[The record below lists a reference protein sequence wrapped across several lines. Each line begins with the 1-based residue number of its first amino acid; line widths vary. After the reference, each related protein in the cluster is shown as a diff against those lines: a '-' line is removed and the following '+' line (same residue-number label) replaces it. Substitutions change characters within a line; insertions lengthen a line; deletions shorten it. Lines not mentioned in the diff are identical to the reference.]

1 VRRRDVVLDRLSW
14 VLGHLIVLPLLHL
27 YPLRMRRRGVEHVPR
42 SGALLIV
49 CNHVSVADPIV
60 LTAAARHRRVSSM
73 AKAELFANPLIAYV
87 LRLQRA
93 FPIRRGV
100 GDVTAIRH
108 GLALLERGEC
118 LAMFPEGHVSRTG
131 HMRRGHPGAGF
142 FAQRPGVTVI
152 PAVCWDT
159 QLFRGP
165 VRVVFGPPIDM
176 TGLTGTSRKAR
187 NREATDRIMTVLCR
201 MAIEAG
207 APLQDPPVGPIRP
220 KDLRRGF
227 VEPDPVLLAVPGPA
241 SLFAPD
247 PRVR

>member
-1 VRRRDVVLDRLSW
+1 MLLDRLSW
-14 VLGHLIVLPLLHL
+14 LLGHVLVLPLLL
-27 YPLRMRRRGVEHVPR
+27 IPPLRMRRRGQENVPR
-42 SGALLIV
+42 EGAVLLV
-49 CNHVSVADPIV
+49 CNHVSVCDPIV

-73 AKAELFANPLIAYV
+73 AKAELFANPLVSYV

-108 GLALLERGEC
+108 ALAILDEGGC

-142 FAQRPGVTVI
+142 FAQRPGVTVV

-165 VRVVFGPPIDM
+165 VRVVIGPPIDM

-201 MAIEAG
+201 MAIEVG

-220 KDLRRGF
+220 KDLKRGF
-227 VEPDPVLLAVPGPA
+227 VDPDPGVVVTPSPA
-241 SLFAPD
+241 
-247 PRVR
+247 PR

>member
-1 VRRRDVVLDRLSW
+1 VLDRLSW

-27 YPLRMRRRGVEHVPR
+27 PPLRMRRRGQEHVPR
-42 SGALLIV
+42 EGAVLLV
-49 CNHVSVADPIV
+49 CNHVSVCDPIV
-60 LTAAARHRRVSSM
+60 LTAASRHRRVASM
-73 AKAELFANPLIAYV
+73 AKAELFANPLVSYL

-93 FPIRRGV
+93 FPIRRGA
-100 GDVTAIRH
+100 GDVSAIRH
-108 GLALLERGEC
+108 ALSILEGGGC

-207 APLQDPPVGPIRP
+207 APVQDPPVGPIRP

-227 VEPDPVLLAVPGPA
+227 VEPDPVRLAA
-241 SLFAPD
+241 D
-247 PRVR
+247 PEGHVAGSGAEAR